1 MTSPTDIFTTLP
13 LFDSMMN
20 SNERIIINQG
30 GTSSGKT
37 YTILQLLVYYALS
50 FVNKVITVVGQDIP
64 NLKKGAYRDVKTI
77 IGSSDFCYDKFSFNE
92 SDRIVKCVT
101 GSII

>member
-1 MTSPTDIFTTLP
+1 MTSPTDIFATLP

-37 YTILQLLVYYALS
+37 YTILQLLVYYTLS

-77 IGSSDFCYDKFSFNE
+77 IGNSDFVLISSHSTRATE
-92 SDRIVKCVT
+92 L
-101 GSII
+101 